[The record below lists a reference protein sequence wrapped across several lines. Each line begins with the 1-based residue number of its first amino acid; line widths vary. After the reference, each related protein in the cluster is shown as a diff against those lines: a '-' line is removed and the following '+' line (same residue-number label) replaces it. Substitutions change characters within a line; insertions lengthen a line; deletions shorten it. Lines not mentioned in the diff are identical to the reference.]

1 MMPTLMRAYGS
12 FLSQPGT
19 QPEPSSPSQD
29 QQPTKRISPFSTA
42 ISSLWPRQ
50 STPSA
55 GIDDSSLFR
64 KDSCTMLKSKTKE
77 GRQLKIVGP
86 LQMCVSV

>member
-12 FLSQPGT
+12 LLSQPGT

-29 QQPTKRISPFSTA
+29 QQPTNGFLFSTA

-55 GIDDSSLFR
+55 GIDDSSFFR